1 MTLTARFHLPRIDI
15 AKRRHFMPKLQHPRH
30 MTLNLPAHAHEAN
43 PQLLSA
49 SRLTS
54 DHGRTQG
61 AEQARL
67 QEPAAGK

>member
-1 MTLTARFHLPRIDI
+1 
-15 AKRRHFMPKLQHPRH
+15 